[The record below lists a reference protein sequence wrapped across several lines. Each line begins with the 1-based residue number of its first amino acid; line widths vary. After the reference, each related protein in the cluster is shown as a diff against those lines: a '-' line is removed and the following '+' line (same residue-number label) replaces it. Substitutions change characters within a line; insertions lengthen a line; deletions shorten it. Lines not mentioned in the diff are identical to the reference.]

1 MLPGIGWVRY
11 RRSRMIEGKPKNV
24 TVTRKAD
31 GWYVSIQTEIEYA
44 IAVHHGDSIGI
55 DMGVKWFATLSDGT
69 FIEPSAPLKKNL
81 KKLKFEQRRLSRM
94 MKFGSNWRKQKQRI
108 ALLHQHIANIR
119 KDFIE
124 KISHDLCKNHA
135 VIVREDLKIKNMTA
149 SAKGTVEEPG
159 KNVKQKSGLS
169 RSILLSRLGNVL
181 LEA

>member
-1 MLPGIGWVRY
+1 
-11 RRSRMIEGKPKNV
+11 
-24 TVTRKAD
+24 
-31 GWYVSIQTEIEYA
+31 
-44 IAVHHGDSIGI
+44 
-55 DMGVKWFATLSDGT
+55 
-69 FIEPSAPLKKNL
+69 
-81 KKLKFEQRRLSRM
+81 M
-94 MKFGSNWRKQKQRI
+94 MKFGNNWRKQKQRI